1 MMEDSKQDG
10 RNKPQKEE
18 RNNKDQ
24 QKSNP
29 VLPPHSLDNCL
40 WDSNL
45 KVVLLPLTCDFF
57 YKAGEDETKGKR
69 KAELLSWLQG
79 CLN

>member
-10 RNKPQKEE
+10 RNKAQNEE

-24 QKSNP
+24 QKSN
-29 VLPPHSLDNCL
+29 PHSLDNCL

-45 KVVLLPLTCDFF
+45 KVVLLPLTFDFF